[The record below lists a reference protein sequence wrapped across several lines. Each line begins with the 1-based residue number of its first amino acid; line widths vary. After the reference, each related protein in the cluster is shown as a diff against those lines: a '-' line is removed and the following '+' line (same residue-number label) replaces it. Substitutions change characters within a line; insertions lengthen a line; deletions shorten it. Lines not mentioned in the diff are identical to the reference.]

1 MKNILIVLS
10 GPTGVGKTDIALDIA
25 EHFNTEILSS
35 DSRQFYKEM
44 RIGTAVPDDQ
54 QLQRIKHHFIRFISV
69 EDYYSA
75 SRFEADVLN
84 LLPEIF
90 QKNRFAIM
98 VGGSGMY
105 IDAVCNSIDDIP
117 DVPPEIRQKYIDLIK
132 NEPVESLRVALKL
145 MDPVYYSTV
154 DLKNSKRIIRALEIC
169 ETTGRPYSSFLTNKK
184 KERDF
189 IILKIGLSRPREEL
203 YERINSRVD
212 KMIEEGLLEEVKSL
226 YERKHLNALNSVGY
240 REIFEHLE
248 GNITF
253 EKSIELIKRN
263 TRRFAKRQITW
274 WSRDKEINWFHPDEK
289 TGIIEFINVE
299 ALKTE

>member
-75 SRFEADVLN
+75 SRFETDVLN

-274 WSRDKEINWFHPDEK
+274 WSRDKEINRFHPDEK

>member
-75 SRFEADVLN
+75 SRFETDVLN

-98 VGGSGMY
+98 AGGSGMY

-274 WSRDKEINWFHPDEK
+274 WSRDKEINRFHPDEK

>member
-75 SRFEADVLN
+75 SRFETDVLN

-226 YERKHLNALNSVGY
+226 YERKHLNALNSVVY

-263 TRRFAKRQITW
+263 TRRFAQRQITW
-274 WSRDKEINWFHPDEK
+274 WSRDKEINRFHPDEK